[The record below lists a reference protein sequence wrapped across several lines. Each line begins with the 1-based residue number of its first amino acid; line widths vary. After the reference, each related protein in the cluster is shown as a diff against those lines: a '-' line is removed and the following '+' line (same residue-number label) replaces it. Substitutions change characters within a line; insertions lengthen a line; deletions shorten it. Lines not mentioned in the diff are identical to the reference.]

1 MEELTQEQL
10 RAAMREMKRRWRKQN
25 PTKEKEYYAKRAAR
39 KKAEKNAAA
48 QEGQRVRE
56 KGVEE
61 GERKDV

>member
-39 KKAEKNAAA
+39 KKAENAAA
-48 QEGQRVRE
+48 QDGQRVRE

-61 GERKDV
+61 GADK